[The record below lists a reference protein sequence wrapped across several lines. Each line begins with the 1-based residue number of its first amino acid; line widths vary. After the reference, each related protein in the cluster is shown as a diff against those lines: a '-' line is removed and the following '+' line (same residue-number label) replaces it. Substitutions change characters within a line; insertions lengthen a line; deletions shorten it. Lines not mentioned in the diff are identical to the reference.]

1 MSAADSRTP
10 YVSKVQVEDAAG
22 DVMAIDASGYPTVN
36 VNGTVSTSAAVPVA
50 ANVIAGTVS
59 HTSTTAA
66 ATIVTIAA
74 GKTWRGTIGISC
86 DVGIAAASAT
96 AGQALG
102 VITTAGTNATP
113 AAGTYLAC
121 EARAGANAATGTVGA
136 QGANSVAC
144 SDFVVIAPAGN
155 AVTIQGAS
163 TIAGTAGR
171 VDFFAAGIYLA

>member
-1 MSAADSRTP
+1 MSSSDPRTP
-10 YVSKVQVEDAAG
+10 FVSKVQVEDAGG

-36 VNGTVSTSAAVPVA
+36 VNGTVATSSAVPA
-50 ANVIAGTVS
+50 AADVLAGTVS

-66 ATIVTIAA
+66 ATIITVAA
-74 GKTWRGTIGISC
+74 GETWRGTIGISC

-102 VITTAGTNATP
+102 LITTAGTGVTP
-113 AAGTYLAC
+113 SAGTYLAC
-121 EARAGANAATGTVGA
+121 EARAGANAATGTVG
-136 QGANSVAC
+136 GSGSNSVVC
-144 SDFVVIAPAGN
+144 QNFVVVAPVGN

-171 VDFFAAGIYLA
+171 VDFFAAGTYL

>member
-1 MSAADSRTP
+1 MAVQSPNYDSPLTIQGN
-10 YVSKVQVEDAAG
+10 S
-22 DVMAIDASGYPTVN
+22 SGQ
-36 VNGTVSTSAAVPVA
+36 AVPVSGSVSITGSVGTTSASPA
-50 ANVIAGTVS
+50 AADVIAGSVS

-74 GKTWRGTIGISC
+74 GETWRGTIGISC

-102 VITTAGTNATP
+102 VITTAGTGVTP
-113 AAGTYLAC
+113 SAGTYLAC
-121 EARAGANAATGTVGA
+121 EARAGANAATGTVG
-136 QGANSVAC
+136 GSGNNSIIC
-144 SDFVVIAPAGN
+144 QNFVVIAPVGN

-171 VDFFAAGIYLA
+171 VDFFAAGTYL